1 MRTYSRHFPA
11 VLAVALGLTLTA
23 CASDDSALD
32 TSAGGTAT
40 SAASPAPGASSSA
53 AAFNDTD
60 VRFTQKMLPHHMQAA
75 RNAEIEIAM
84 GADPE
89 VKAIAQ
95 KILDTQTREIEQ
107 MQGFLQK
114 FGAAELPAPAD
125 QQAVWD
131 KNTADLRAAATPAA
145 RDIVFLTNMVPH
157 HSAAVPMSQNEIDL
171 GAFPEAIALAE
182 EIKKTQRME
191 IMQMNKILRAKSGA
205 A

>member
-1 MRTYSRHFPA
+1 MRNRSWLPTI
-11 VLAVALGLTLTA
+11 VLVFTLGLTLTA
-23 CASDDSALD
+23 CGSDGPATDAR
-32 TSAGGTAT
+32 AGGAAT
-40 SAASPAPGASSSA
+40 SAPSTSSSKTG
-53 AAFNDTD
+53 FNDTD

-107 MQGFLQK
+107 MQGFLKK
-114 FGAAELPAPAD
+114 FGAPELPAPAD

-145 RDIVFLTNMVPH
+145 RDVVFLTNMVPH
-157 HSAAVPMSQNEIDL
+157 HAAAVPMTQNEIDL
-171 GAFPEAIALAE
+171 GTFPEAITLAE
-182 EIKKTQRME
+182 QIKKTQRME
-191 IMQMNKILRAKSGA
+191 IMQMNMLIRTRAA
-205 A
+205 

>member
-1 MRTYSRHFPA
+1 MRNRPWLPTT
-11 VLAVALGLTLTA
+11 VLAFSLGLTLTA
-23 CASDDSALD
+23 CGSDDPATD
-32 TSAGGTAT
+32 ARAGGAAT
-40 SAASPAPGASSSA
+40 SAPATSSSKT
-53 AAFNDTD
+53 AFNDTD

-107 MQGFLQK
+107 MQGFLKK
-114 FGAAELPAPAD
+114 FGASELPASAD

-157 HSAAVPMSQNEIDL
+157 HAAAVPMSQNEIDL
-171 GAFPEAIALAE
+171 GTFPEAITLAE
-182 EIKKTQRME
+182 QIKKTQRME
-191 IMQMNKILRAKSGA
+191 IMQMNMLIRTRAA
-205 A
+205 